1 MKKSD
6 LKILVVDDELIV
18 RDSLTKWFREDGFRV
33 ESAGDAQAALKKL
46 RDGSWNLILADIRM
60 PGMDGLELMQRAKAI
75 HPGIVVIIITAYATV
90 DTAVRALKQ
99 GAYDYVTKPIDPD
112 YLNHIV
118 INALEQQLLMQE
130 NQLLR
135 NAVSEL
141 TAGDEIVGDSPEM
154 HRVIELITVVA
165 PTDTNVLV
173 KGEVGT
179 GKELVARAIHQR
191 STRRFLPLVTVNC
204 GALSETRLLEELFGN
219 QTGALQGVPAAQQG
233 KIGQADGG
241 TLFLDEVGCLDAT
254 AQGELLRVLEARQ
267 QGRPGGEEAPPAN
280 FRLICASKDDLEK
293 AVREKRFRDDLF
305 FRLTVFDIDLPPLRA
320 RRGDIAKLA
329 HFFLD
334 KYARAM
340 NRKIHGFSPEAMLAL
355 KAYDWPGNVRELEN
369 VVERALVTAPGPV
382 IGIEHL
388 ILHTSL
394 VSPTAG
400 QRLEDIER
408 RHIEQVLRET
418 GWNVSRSAAILD
430 IDRVTL
436 YHKIEKFGLKRQ
448 G

>member
-6 LKILVVDDELIV
+6 LGILVVDDELIV

-33 ESAGDAQAALKKL
+33 DAAGDAPAALKKL
-46 RDGSWNLILADIRM
+46 RDGSWNLVLADIRM
-60 PGMDGLELMQRAKAI
+60 PGMDGLELMQRVKAI
-75 HPGIVVIIITAYATV
+75 DPGIVVIIVTAYATV
-90 DTAVRALKQ
+90 DTAVRALKE

-130 NQLLR
+130 NQRLR
-135 NAVSEL
+135 NAVNEL
-141 TAGDEIVGDSPEM
+141 TASDEIVGESPEM
-154 HRVIELITVVA
+154 RKVLELITVVSQ
-165 PTDTNVLV
+165 TDTNVMIR
-173 KGEVGT
+173 GEVGT
-179 GKELVARAIHQR
+179 GKELVARTIHQR

-204 GALSETRLLEELFGN
+204 GAVTETMLLEELFGDLGEASSS
-219 QTGALQGVPAAQQG
+219 TPAAQQG

-241 TLFLDEVGCLDAT
+241 TLFLDEVGCLDAR
-254 AQGELLRVLEARQ
+254 AQGELLRVLETRLP
-267 QGRPGGEEAPPAN
+267 GRPGGTERLPAS
-280 FRLICASKDDLEK
+280 FRLICATKDDLEK
-293 AVREKRFRDDLF
+293 AVREKQFRDDLY

-340 NRKIHGFSPEAMLAL
+340 NRKIQGFSPEAMLAL

-369 VVERALVTAPGPV
+369 VVERGLVIAPGPG

-394 VSPTAG
+394 ASPTAG